1 MARFD
6 VYRVDGDHYL
16 DIQTNLL
23 PSFGSRLVV
32 PLVSADLP
40 IQPYRKLHPL
50 LEVGGRRL
58 VMATHLMT
66 SAPERSLGSP
76 IASLRDSYDEIIA
89 AIDMI
94 FLGF

>member
-6 VYRVDGDHYL
+6 VYRVDGEFYI

-40 IQPYRKLHPL
+40 VHPYRKLHPL
-50 LEVGGRRL
+50 LEVDGRRL

-66 SAPERSLGSP
+66 SVPERSLGSP
-76 IASLRDSYDEIIA
+76 IWSLRDSYDEIIA